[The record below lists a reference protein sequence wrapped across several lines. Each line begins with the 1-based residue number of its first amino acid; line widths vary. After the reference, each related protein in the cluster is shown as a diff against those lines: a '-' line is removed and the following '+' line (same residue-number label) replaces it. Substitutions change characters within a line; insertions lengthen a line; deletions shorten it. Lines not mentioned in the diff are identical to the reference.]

1 MPRTF
6 RQLIAPQITL
16 RLPPASWRRDGVG
29 GQPVRRGLAALALLL
44 ATPAAADTAAVVAD
58 HARPGYAAFDYA
70 VARLADVESCEPE
83 ALRPAFQAAYD
94 AWMGVEHLH
103 LGPAEENGRALAVL
117 FWPDPKGLGA
127 KAQTALLTGDPG
139 ALTTEGMAEQSVAAR
154 GLAGLE
160 RLLYPIK
167 PLAADPCPLIQVT
180 IDDLARQ
187 AEVMAAE
194 WGRFGDQL
202 LSAGTAGN
210 DRYLK
215 PEEATQALFT
225 QLATGLEFVADRRIG
240 RPLGTFD
247 KPRPDLAEGIA
258 SGRALANI
266 TLSLKGLR
274 GLAASLSPESTKTL
288 AAFDHAISLS
298 ETLDDP
304 LLDHIADPQVWLKL
318 EILQQAVRTTRDTAI
333 AELGPALGVELGF
346 NSQDGD

>member
-1 MPRTF
+1 MPRFFLT
-6 RQLIAPQITL
+6 A
-16 RLPPASWRRDGVG
+16 V
-29 GQPVRRGLAALALLL
+29 ALALVN
-44 ATPAAADTAAVVAD
+44 PAAADTAAVVND
-58 HARPGYAAFDYA
+58 HARPGYQAFDYA
-70 VARLADVESCEPE
+70 VSRLADVESCDAE

-139 ALTTEGMAEQSVAAR
+139 ALTTESMAEQSVAAR

-160 RLLYPIK
+160 RLLYPAK

-187 AEVMAAE
+187 AEILSTD
-194 WGRFGDQL
+194 WGPFGDQL
-202 LSAGTAGN
+202 LSAGQTGN
-210 DRYLK
+210 TRFLK

-247 KPRPDLAEGIA
+247 QPRPDLAEGIA

-266 TLSLKGLR
+266 TLSLKALR
-274 GLAASLSPESTKTL
+274 GLAVSLSPESTKTL
-288 AAFDHAISLS
+288 AAFDHAITLS
-298 ETLDDP
+298 ETLNDP
-304 LLDHIADPQVWLKL
+304 LLDHITDPQAWLKL
-318 EILQQAVRTTRDTAI
+318 EILQQAIRATRDMAI